1 MIRVVIAD
9 DQPLMRDALRT
20 VVGLQPDMEVVAE
33 AVDGRDAVAQTLRER
48 PDVAVFDIRMP
59 GLDGIAAA
67 REVTR
72 SASSKVLILTTF
84 DDDDY
89 VHAALKAG
97 ASGFL
102 TKNSPPEDILAAIR
116 VLAGGEALLAPS
128 VTTRLIEHVVTSTPR
143 VDAGLAATLQRLTA
157 RELEVLREVAKGLS
171 NAEIGKQL
179 HIGEGTVKT
188 HVSRILVKIGARD
201 RVQAVIY
208 AYESG
213 LIAPGG

>member
-1 MIRVVIAD
+1 MIRVLIAD

-20 VVGLQPDMEVVAE
+20 VITLQADMEVVAE
-33 AVDGRDAVAQTLRER
+33 ASDGRDAVAQAVRLG
-48 PDVAVFDIRMP
+48 PDVAVLDIRMP
-59 GLDGIAAA
+59 RLDGIAAA
-67 REVTR
+67 RQVTDLT
-72 SASSKVLILTTF
+72 SARVLMLTTF

-102 TKNSPPEDILAAIR
+102 TKNSPPEEILAAIR
-116 VLAGGEALLAPS
+116 VIAEGEALLAPS
-128 VTTRLIEHVVTSTPR
+128 VTTRLIQHVVSSTPS
-143 VDAGLAATLQRLTA
+143 VDVALAGTLERLTA
-157 RELEVLREVAKGLS
+157 REEEVLREIARGLS
-171 NAEIGKQL
+171 NAEIGQNL

-213 LIAPGG
+213 LVAPGG

>member
-1 MIRVVIAD
+1 MIAD

-20 VVGLQPDMEVVAE
+20 VVGLQPDMVVVAE
-33 AVDGRDAVAQTLRER
+33 AADGRDAVAQTLRER

-72 SASSKVLILTTF
+72 SVSSKVLILTTF

-128 VTTRLIEHVVTSTPR
+128 VTTRLIEHVVASTPR
-143 VDAGLAATLQRLTA
+143 VDAGLAATLQRLTP
-157 RELEVLREVAKGLS
+157 RELDVLREVAKGLS

-188 HVSRILVKIGARD
+188 HVSRILVKIGVRD